1 MNLNDIETKDWIEF
15 QRRYPFAYDFLLG
28 RSLQNE
34 YFNLQLELN
43 KLNVTPGRK
52 CWITSRLKELEFVVK
67 ES

>member
-43 KLNVTPGRK
+43 KPNIFLGRK
-52 CWITSRLKELEFVVK
+52 RWITERLQELEFVVK